1 MNALRCVALMAILA
15 CPVWAQD
22 DPGKAQLGTVRV
34 KVYFATDG
42 DVAAA
47 SSKAAAISKAER
59 ELLHREAPLRFKH
72 YRQLGSDEQTLYRS
86 YENWAEPLKP
96 SNEIMVRFEAQSAP
110 TRHLAILD
118 LELWLSRKKTIKT
131 DARIEV
137 DKPLLVLGPEWRG
150 GRLIIAVSFHPAAEP
165 ER

>member
-1 MNALRCVALMAILA
+1 MSALRCIVLMAILA
-15 CPVWAQD
+15 CHAWAQD
-22 DPGKAQLGTVRV
+22 DPGKTQLGTVGV
-34 KVYFATDG
+34 KVYFATNG

-47 SSKAAAISKAER
+47 SSKASVISKAER
-59 ELLHREAPLRFKH
+59 ELLHQQERLRFKH
-72 YRQLGSDEQTLYRS
+72 YRLLGSDEQTLYRS

-96 SNEIMVRFEAQSAP
+96 SDEIMVRFEAQSAP

-131 DARIEV
+131 DARIEIH
-137 DKPLLVLGPEWRG
+137 KPLLVLGPEWRG
-150 GRLIIAVSFHPAAEP
+150 GRLIIAVSFHPAAKP